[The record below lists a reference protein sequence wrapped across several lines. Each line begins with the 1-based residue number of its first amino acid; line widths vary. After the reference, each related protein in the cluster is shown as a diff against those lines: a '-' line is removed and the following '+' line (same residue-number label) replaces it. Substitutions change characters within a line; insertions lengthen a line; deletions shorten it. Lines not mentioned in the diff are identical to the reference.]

1 MIILFILILVL
12 GVAFVMIASGWKVYT
27 KAGKPGWASLVPIY
41 NDIVLLEII
50 GKPTWWIVMFYFVP
64 FANIVFRI
72 MAINLLCKSFGKDT
86 GFTIGVILLPI
97 VFWPLLGF
105 GDAKYQG
112 PAGLPGSQAQP
123 QQL

>member
-1 MIILFILILVL
+1 MIILFILIFVL
-12 GVAFVMIASGWKVYT
+12 GVAFVMIASGWKIYT
-27 KAGKPGWASLVPIY
+27 KAGKPGWASIVPIY

-50 GKPTWWIVMFYFVP
+50 GKPTWWIVIFYFVP
-64 FANIVFRI
+64 IANIVFRI

-86 GFTIGVILLPI
+86 GYTIGIILLPI

-112 PAGLPGSQAQP
+112 PAGAEAQAKQI
-123 QQL
+123 